1 MATMLEDFS
10 VATFRDR
17 LGETFRLRDESGATL
32 DLVLIDTRGLPSHSG
47 VREPFS
53 VVFRAPARPV
63 LDQMIRRLQH
73 PELGAFELFLVPI
86 GPDDLGMRY
95 EAVFT

>member
-1 MATMLEDFS
+1 MLEDFS
-10 VATFRDR
+10 VATFKDR
-17 LGETFRLRDESGATL
+17 LGETFCLRHESGETL
-32 DLVLIDTRGLPSHSG
+32 DLVLIDTRGLPSHSDG
-47 VREPFS
+47 REPFS
-53 VVFRAPARPV
+53 VVFRAPATPV

-86 GPDDLGMRY
+86 GPDDVGMRY